1 MSTVD
6 GAVRVTALETRL
18 RRIALIAKIAD
29 TAVQVPGT
37 DVKLGL
43 DAVIG
48 AVPVVGDVAM
58 AAVALVLVND
68 ARHLGVP
75 RSDLAVMLR
84 NIALDTT
91 IGAVPFLGD
100 LFDLVYR
107 SNERNL
113 RLVEKHIGRLDA
125 VTVEA
130 TAGRRPI

>member
-1 MSTVD
+1 VTTTD
-6 GAVRVTALETRL
+6 GALRVTALETRL
-18 RRIALIAKIAD
+18 RRIALVAKLTD

-48 AVPVVGDVAM
+48 AVPVVGDFAM

-75 RSDLAVMLR
+75 KADLVRMLR
-84 NIALDTT
+84 NIALDTS

-113 RLVEKHIGRLDA
+113 RLVEKHIGRLDGL
-125 VTVEA
+125 TVEA
-130 TAGRRPI
+130 TVSRRPT